1 MFAGCRRASLA
12 MMMGALAAGL
22 VGFASLVQAGEPSP
36 AYRESLRRTLELRR
50 QRQRLREAQP
60 VGQIFMYPMP
70 PSLII
75 RHTPEV
81 HDEIRDLLR
90 VLRY

>member
-1 MFAGCRRASLA
+1 MVVAALGGMLVSPLHLA
-12 MMMGALAAGL
+12 R
-22 VGFASLVQAGEPSP
+22 AGEPSA